1 MNYFYNI
8 HRHNADLLSNEIAV
22 VNNYPKDPIPQTGF
36 FSCGIHPWYI
46 EEQSLTS
53 DLQAIELALK
63 NPSCVAL
70 GECGLDNR
78 VETELAKQQ
87 PIFEAQLELAKQYQM
102 PVIVHCVG
110 AYAEVLSAKKRLQF
124 KQALVFH
131 GFSKNLALAQQLQN
145 ADCYVSFGK
154 YLMTQEHLP
163 AILKELNLQRIFLET
178 DSSDYLISEV
188 YAKAATA
195 LQLELIALQELI
207 QNNFQTVFKQEK

>member
-8 HRHNADLLSNEIAV
+8 HRHNADLLADEIAII
-22 VNNYPKDPIPQTGF
+22 NNYPNDPIPHSGL

-46 EEQSLTS
+46 DEQNVTT
-53 DLQAIELALK
+53 DLQAVEQALK
-63 NPSCVAL
+63 NANCVAI

-78 VETELAKQQ
+78 VETELVTQQ
-87 PIFEAQLELAKQYQM
+87 SIFEAQLELAKQYQK

-207 QNNFQTVFKQEK
+207 QDNFQTVFKREK